1 MLPVQ
6 ELQQECSLFKQR
18 LQQLQ
23 SDYESKQVKHI
34 VEVQKV

>member
-6 ELQQECSLFKQR
+6 QLQQECSLFKQR

-23 SDYESKQVKHI
+23 SDYELKQVKHD
-34 VEVQKV
+34 VEEQKV

>member
-1 MLPVQ
+1 MLLVQ

-18 LQQLQ
+18 LEQLQ
-23 SDYESKQVKHI
+23 SDYELKQVKHN